1 MMKATNTLFP
11 IFLRADRLQILIV
24 GGGSV
29 AEEKL
34 HFLFKNS
41 PDAHVTLVATSI
53 SEAVLGYAHQFDITF
68 YHRPYQSSDIE
79 YGDLIIAATD
89 IAPLNESIRKDAR
102 SAGKLI
108 NVADQPALCD
118 FYLGGVVTKGD
129 IKIAI
134 STNGKSPTLAKRLR
148 QLLENNLPNELNTLA
163 DHLHKARPLFGKDF
177 KRKVEELNTLTASLI
192 EN

>member
-1 MMKATNTLFP
+1 MEPTNTLFP
-11 IFLRADRLQILIV
+11 IFLRTDRLRILII

-41 PDAHVTLVATSI
+41 PDAHVTLVAPSI
-53 SEAVLGYAHQFDITF
+53 SKTVLGYQDSFDIS
-68 YHRPYQSSDIE
+68 YHKRKYQSGDIDF
-79 YGDLIIAATD
+79 GDLVIAATD
-89 IAPLNESIRKDAR
+89 IPELNQQVRLDAR
-102 SAGKLI
+102 AAGKLI
-108 NVADQPALCD
+108 NVADKPDLCD

-148 QLLENNLPNELNTLA
+148 QLLEINLPDELNTLA
-163 DHLHKARPLFGKDF
+163 DHLNRTRSLFGKDF
-177 KRKVEELNTLTASLI
+177 KRKVEKLNSLTASLI

>member
-1 MMKATNTLFP
+1 MMEATNTLFP
-11 IFLRADRLQILIV
+11 IFLRTDRLRILIV
-24 GGGSV
+24 GGGNV

-34 HFLFKNS
+34 HFLFKSS
-41 PDAHVTLVATSI
+41 PDSHVTLVAPDI
-53 SEAVLGYAHQFDITF
+53 SEVVLGYKEQYDITF
-68 YHRPYQSSDIE
+68 HKREYQSDDILA
-79 YGDLIIAATD
+79 GDLVIAATD
-89 IAPLNESIRKDAR
+89 IPELNQSVRLDTR

-108 NVADQPALCD
+108 NVADTPDLCD

-148 QLLENNLPNELNTLA
+148 QLLEINLPDELSVLA
-163 DHLHKARPLFGKDF
+163 DHLNKARPLFGKDF
-177 KRKVEELNTLTASLI
+177 KRKVERLNSITETLI

>member
-1 MMKATNTLFP
+1 MEATNTLFP
-11 IFLRADRLQILIV
+11 IFLRTDRLHILIV

-41 PDAHVTLVATSI
+41 PNAHVTVVAPEI
-53 SEAVLGYAHQFDITF
+53 SDVVLSYNKHFDISF
-68 YHRPYQSSDIE
+68 RHRKYREGDINI
-79 YGDLIIAATD
+79 GDIVIAATD
-89 IAPLNESIRKDAR
+89 LPDLNNEVRQDAR

-108 NVADQPALCD
+108 NVADKPDLCD

-129 IKIAI
+129 VKIAI

-148 QLLENNLPNELNTLA
+148 QVLERNLPDELNDLA
-163 DHLHKARPLFGKDF
+163 DHLNKVRPIFGKNF
-177 KRKVEELNTLTASLI
+177 KRKVEKLNSLTESLI
-192 EN
+192 QN

>member
-1 MMKATNTLFP
+1 MEPTNTLFP
-11 IFLRADRLQILIV
+11 IFLRTDRLRILII
-24 GGGSV
+24 GGGAV

-41 PDAHVTLVATSI
+41 PDAHVTVVAPQI
-53 SEAVLGYAHQFDITF
+53 SDTVLGYAQSFDITF
-68 YHRPYQSSDIE
+68 HQRKYRSKDIDG
-79 YGDLIIAATD
+79 GDLIIAATD
-89 IAPLNESIRKDAR
+89 IPTLNQQVRKDAR
-102 SAGKLI
+102 AAGKLI
-108 NVADQPALCD
+108 NVADKPDLCD

-148 QLLENNLPNELNTLA
+148 QLLETNLPDELNTLA
-163 DHLHKARPLFGKDF
+163 DHLNRTRSLFGKDF
-177 KRKVEELNTLTASLI
+177 KRKVEKLNSLTASLI

>member
-1 MMKATNTLFP
+1 MEASNTLFP
-11 IFLRADRLQILIV
+11 IFLRTDRLRILIV

-41 PDAHVTLVATSI
+41 PDAHVTIVAPEI
-53 SEAVLGYAHQFDITF
+53 SKVVLGYADNFDINF
-68 YHRPYQSSDIE
+68 HRRE
-79 YGDLIIAATD
+79 YMAGDMDLGDLIIAATD
-89 IAPLNESIRKDAR
+89 LSELNQKVRQDSRL
-102 SAGKLI
+102 AGKLI
-108 NVADQPALCD
+108 NVADKPDLCD

-148 QLLENNLPNELNTLA
+148 QLLEINLPDELSVLA
-163 DHLHKARPLFGKDF
+163 DHLNKARPLFGKDF
-177 KRKVEELNTLTASLI
+177 KRKVEKLNSLTETLI

>member
-1 MMKATNTLFP
+1 MEHSNTLFP
-11 IFLRADRLQILIV
+11 IFLRTDRLRILVV
-24 GGGSV
+24 GGGNV

-41 PDAHVTLVATSI
+41 PDAHVTVVAPEI
-53 SEAVLGYAHQFDITF
+53 SELVWSYGTKFDVS
-68 YHRPYQSSDIE
+68 YQQRKYLSGDI
-79 YGDLIIAATD
+79 GLADLIIAATD
-89 IAPLNESIRKDAR
+89 LPELNQMVRKDAR
-102 SAGKLI
+102 QAGKLI
-108 NVADQPALCD
+108 NVADKPELCD

-148 QLLENNLPNELNTLA
+148 QLLEKNLPDELNTLA
-163 DHLHKARPLFGKDF
+163 DHLHKIRPLFGKDF
-177 KRKVEELNTLTASLI
+177 QRKVEKLNSLTETLI

>member
-1 MMKATNTLFP
+1 MEPTNTLFP
-11 IFLRADRLQILIV
+11 IFLRTDRLRILII

-34 HFLFKNS
+34 YFLFKNS
-41 PDAHVTLVATSI
+41 PDAHVSVVAPEI
-53 SEAVLGYAHQFDITF
+53 SGVVLTYAENHDISF
-68 YHRPYQSSDIE
+68 HHRKYQAADIGF
-79 YGDLIIAATD
+79 GDVIIAATD
-89 IAPLNESIRKDAR
+89 LPDLNLQVRQDAR

-108 NVADQPALCD
+108 NVADKPDLCD

-129 IKIAI
+129 VKIAI

-148 QLLENNLPNELNTLA
+148 QLLEINLPDELNVLA
-163 DHLHKARPLFGKDF
+163 DHLHRVRPIFGKDF
-177 KRKVEELNTLTASLI
+177 KRKVEKLNSLTETLI

>member
-1 MMKATNTLFP
+1 MEPTNTLFP
-11 IFLRADRLQILIV
+11 IFLRTDRLRILII

-41 PDAHVTLVATSI
+41 PDAHVTVVAPEITDV
-53 SEAVLGYAHQFDITF
+53 VLDYANNHDITF
-68 YHRPYQSSDIE
+68 HHRKYQTADIGC
-79 YGDLIIAATD
+79 GDLIIAATD
-89 IAPLNESIRKDAR
+89 LSDLNLQARQDAR

-108 NVADQPALCD
+108 NVADKPDLCD

-129 IKIAI
+129 VKIAI

-148 QLLENNLPNELNTLA
+148 QLLEKNLPDELNVLA
-163 DHLHKARPLFGKDF
+163 DHLHKVRPIFGTNF
-177 KRKVEELNTLTASLI
+177 KRKVEKLNILTETLI

>member
-1 MMKATNTLFP
+1 MKPTNTLFP
-11 IFLRADRLQILIV
+11 IFLRTDRLHILII

-41 PDAHVTLVATSI
+41 PDAHVTVVAPEI
-53 SEAVLGYAHQFDITF
+53 SDAVLTHAGQYDISF
-68 YHRPYQSSDIE
+68 HHRKYESTDIE
-79 YGDLIIAATD
+79 LGDLVIAATD
-89 IAPLNESIRKDAR
+89 RSELNQRVRKDAR

-108 NVADQPALCD
+108 NVADKPDLCD

-129 IKIAI
+129 VKIAI

-148 QLLENNLPNELNTLA
+148 QLLEKNLPDELNVLA
-163 DHLHKARPLFGKDF
+163 NHLHRVRPLFGSDF
-177 KRKVEELNTLTASLI
+177 KRKVEKLNTLTETLI

>member
-1 MMKATNTLFP
+1 MEPTNTLFP
-11 IFLRADRLQILIV
+11 IFLRTDRLRILII

-41 PDAHVTLVATSI
+41 PDAHVTVVAPRI
-53 SEAVLGYAHQFDITF
+53 SDTVLGYAQSFDITF
-68 YHRPYQSSDIE
+68 HQREYRTEDIDE
-79 YGDLIIAATD
+79 GDLIIAATD
-89 IAPLNESIRKDAR
+89 IPTLNQQVRQDSRA
-102 SAGKLI
+102 SGKLI
-108 NVADQPALCD
+108 NVADKPELCD

-148 QLLENNLPNELNTLA
+148 QLLETNLPDELNTLA
-163 DHLHKARPLFGKDF
+163 EHLNRTRSLFGKDF
-177 KRKVEELNTLTASLI
+177 KRKVEKLNSLTASLI